1 MLEKLAVRN
10 KRHDYYVKVSQHGVG
25 ILVNAISC
33 KLSGREIS
41 SPLNIKTVPQEKS
54 MDVFNSTQACKRK
67 GSVKEE
73 GF

>member
-41 SPLNIKTVPQEKS
+41 SPLKYYDRATGEKHGC
-54 MDVFNSTQACKRK
+54 F
-67 GSVKEE
+67 
-73 GF
+73 